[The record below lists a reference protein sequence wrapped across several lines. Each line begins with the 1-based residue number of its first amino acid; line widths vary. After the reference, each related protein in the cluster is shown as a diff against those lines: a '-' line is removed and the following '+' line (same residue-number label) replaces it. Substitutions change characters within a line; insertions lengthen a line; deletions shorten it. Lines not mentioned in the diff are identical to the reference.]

1 MTNTHPEPSNLAVQ
15 PVEAAPDTAQPD
27 APTADDVYTAP
38 LARYDHAL
46 YGIGKPWRGILA
58 IVTFVASFL
67 LLSLVLG
74 ALAIIIDLLT
84 GTIEPDSLNGGE
96 ITMTPMLMLFNN
108 LSLAALIPLSFL
120 LQRLFFGVRMGTL
133 ASVVGHFRWR
143 WFGRLALIIV
153 PVWIIYVGI
162 SFLFEPTGE
171 IRLDASI
178 IAMVV
183 IVLLTT
189 PLQSAGEEF
198 GARGLIQRSAGSWF
212 RHPLVAFIAGT
223 VLSSALFAIAHF
235 AADPWLIAYYFV
247 FAISASLA
255 ARGTG
260 GLEAPVLVHAINNV
274 LLLLPVALSGQMS
287 ESFDRSDGAGGP
299 VLLIPMALCLA
310 AAGFSTWWG
319 RRSGIAARAPRP
331 QKIRRPGPVQ
341 YAHAQYAPAQYAFGQ
356 FPPPQV
362 PPIQHPPIPPQ

>member
-1 MTNTHPEPSNLAVQ
+1 MTNTQPEQSDLTVQ
-15 PVEAAPDTAQPD
+15 PIGPAETVPAEQ
-27 APTADDVYTAP
+27 
-38 LARYDHAL
+38 LASYDHAL

-58 IVTFVASFL
+58 IVTFVVSFL
-67 LLSLVLG
+67 LLSLILG
-74 ALAIIIDLLT
+74 ALAIVIDVLT
-84 GTIEPDSLNGGE
+84 GTTSFESLGAGE
-96 ITMTPMLMLFNN
+96 LTMTPMVMLFNN
-108 LSLAALIPLSFL
+108 LSLAALIPLSML

-133 ASVVGHFRWR
+133 ASVAGRFRWR
-143 WFGRLALIIV
+143 WFGRLAIVIV
-153 PVWIIYVGI
+153 PVWIVYIGL
-162 SFLFEPTGE
+162 SFVFEPIGA
-171 IRLDASI
+171 IRIDGSI
-178 IAMVV
+178 VAMVV

-212 RHPLVAFIAGT
+212 RHPLVAFIVGT
-223 VLSSALFAIAHF
+223 VISAALFATAHF
-235 AADPWLIAYYFV
+235 AADPWLIVYYFV

-287 ESFDRSDGAGGP
+287 ESFDRSDGAGSP

-331 QKIRRPGPVQ
+331 QKVRRPAPVQ
-341 YAHAQYAPAQYAFGQ
+341 YVPPQYAP
-356 FPPPQV
+356 P
-362 PPIQHPPIPPQ
+362 QHPPASPN